1 MPKSKKLQKKIS
13 NKLEKLDQL
22 INKIN
27 EAKAINSD
35 EPETWDTDTLY
46 GLVENLKETL
56 KLLEDQKDEKVD
68 DWGKPIILE
77 EGICSLVDEY
87 KTEEK

>member
-1 MPKSKKLQKKIS
+1 MPKSKKLEKQIE

-35 EPETWDTDTLY
+35 DPET
-46 GLVENLKETL
+46 
-56 KLLEDQKDEKVD
+56 
-68 DWGKPIILE
+68 
-77 EGICSLVDEY
+77 
-87 KTEEK
+87 